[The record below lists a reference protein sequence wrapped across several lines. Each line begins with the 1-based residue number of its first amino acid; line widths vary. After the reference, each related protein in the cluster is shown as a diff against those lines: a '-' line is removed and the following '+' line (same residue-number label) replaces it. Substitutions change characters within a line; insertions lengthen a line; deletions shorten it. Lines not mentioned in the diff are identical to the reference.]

1 MCLLGALIGMLR
13 LYNVFGSNQD
23 LQDPSAVN
31 LRCPPD
37 REVSEVSEV
46 ARRESKAASKFQRRT
61 SNLIYVGKAIV
72 MIRNA
77 GNGQPNMTAWHV
89 VDVRLDPVHQPS
101 VGTFETREASPQVA
115 VRNARSPGRE
125 VGLWGCATSESS
137 EKHYGTELQWVSW
150 SPSHQKAYARSERP
164 KKDGFSMFS
173 SNYPSRHRIFG
184 CIRGPFLVS
193 SCQDHS
199 TDHLPAAIASSHER
213 HNKYLIDPHC
223 AIDRI
228 WQPLRGTYWTYGDLL
243 HLSKLKWFSTPFCE

>member
-1 MCLLGALIGMLR
+1 
-13 LYNVFGSNQD
+13 
-23 LQDPSAVN
+23 
-31 LRCPPD
+31 
-37 REVSEVSEV
+37 
-46 ARRESKAASKFQRRT
+46 
-61 SNLIYVGKAIV
+61 

-173 SNYPSRHRIFG
+173 NYPSRHRIFG
-184 CIRGPFLVS
+184 CIRGIQGSFFGFLVPRSHHGPPPCCHCIITWEAQQIPHWS
-193 SCQDHS
+193 SLCHWQNM
-199 TDHLPAAIASSHER
+199 TTLAWHLLDLRWPTSSFKAQVVNIVKLAFH
-213 HNKYLIDPHC
+213 LQPHVV
-223 AIDRI
+223 
-228 WQPLRGTYWTYGDLL
+228 WTYNAC
-243 HLSKLKWFSTPFCE
+243 KNQPCKSTKGRWLPVFPYIFLGW